1 MIQRTRL
8 YAGLVLFAYV
18 MTHLLNH
25 ALGLISLE
33 AMEKGRIVFLDIWR
47 NPGSQTVLYGALI
60 VHFALAHY
68 SLYRRRDLHM
78 PPGEIARIV
87 LGLTIVPLLALHV
100 IGTRLA
106 NIAAGVNDTYTYV
119 LLIHWRFERIDLYI
133 QTAAL
138 ACSWL
143 HGVIGLHYWLR
154 LKPWYRAALPYGFAA
169 AVAIPICAWLG
180 YAEAGREVLRLATD
194 SDWLRQAVANFH
206 LAPPEIA
213 ARLNR
218 AINFIYFLC
227 VASLGVVTLARLVRT
242 LGERRR
248 GIVRIAYPHGRT
260 ASFPKGRSILEVS
273 RAAGIPHASVCGGRG
288 RCSTCRVRVVRGLDR
303 LPPASPEE
311 LRVLERVGAPRNVR
325 LACQTRPTE
334 ELEVIPLLPP
344 NTASVRDARP
354 RAAHLEGEE
363 REIAILF
370 ADLRDFTRF
379 SEQKLPYDVVF
390 VLNRYFA
397 NMGAA
402 VEAAG
407 GHLDKFIG
415 DGVMA
420 LFGID
425 RTVSEGCRQALEA
438 ARNMGRNLADL
449 NKTLAADLPTPL
461 RIGIGIHA
469 GPAIIGEMGYGTA
482 INITAIGDSVNTASR
497 LETMTKEYG
506 AQLVVS
512 EEVASRANVDLT
524 EYPSHDIA
532 VRGRKEPV
540 KVRVVADAT
549 GLPLG

>member
-1 MIQRTRL
+1 VTQRIRL
-8 YAGLVLFAYV
+8 IAGLVLFAYV
-18 MTHLLNH
+18 TTHFLNH
-25 ALGLISLE
+25 ALGLISLD
-33 AMEKGRIVFLDIWR
+33 AMENGRTVFLAIWR
-47 NPGSQTVLYGALI
+47 NPVGQLFLYGSLLT
-60 VHFALAHY
+60 HFGLAHY
-68 SLYRRRDLHM
+68 ALYRRRGMRM
-78 PPGEIARIV
+78 PPGEVVRIA
-87 LGLTIVPLLALHV
+87 LGLTIVPLLATHV
-100 IGTRLA
+100 VGTRLA
-106 NIAAGVNDTYTYV
+106 NLATGLNDTYAYV
-119 LLIHWRFERIDLYI
+119 LLVHWRSDPTQIYI

-138 ACSWL
+138 TVAWL

-154 LKPWYRAALPYGFAA
+154 FKTWYRRTLPYGYAL
-169 AVAIPICAWLG
+169 AIVMPLCAWLG
-180 YAEAGREVLRLATD
+180 YVEGGREVLRMAED
-194 SDWLRQAVANFH
+194 SDWLRQTVAAMN
-206 LAPPEIA
+206 LPPPEIA
-213 ARLNR
+213 AQLKRV
-218 AINFIYFLC
+218 IGVYFFISA
-227 VASLGVVTLARLVRT
+227 ASLVAVALARLVRS

-248 GIVRIAYPHGRT
+248 GIVRIAYPNGRT
-260 ASFPKGRSILEVS
+260 TSFPRGRSILEVS

-311 LRVLERVGAPRNVR
+311 RRVLDRVGAPRNVR
-325 LACQTRPTE
+325 LACQTRPIE
-334 ELEVIPLLPP
+334 ELEVVPLLPP
-344 NTASVRDARP
+344 HTASIRDARP

-370 ADLRDFTRF
+370 ADLRDFTKF

-402 VEAAG
+402 VESAG

-425 RTVSEGCRQALEA
+425 GSLNEGCRQALEA
-438 ARNMGRNLADL
+438 ARNMARNLADL

-469 GPAIIGEMGYGTA
+469 GPAIIGEMGYGNA
-482 INITAIGDSVNTASR
+482 INITAVGDSVNTASR

-512 EEVASRANVDLT
+512 EEVTSHANVDLGD
-524 EYPSHDIA
+524 YPSHDIA

-540 KVRVVADAT
+540 KVRVVGEAA
-549 GLPLG
+549 GLPLA